1 MSSQSKKRSPLQ
13 KIASDILRD
22 VSRGFIDPAA
32 HPDWVASIM
41 RQWVSYDGHAA
52 VLTPTD
58 RFWLKLKKTE
68 SGYKGRVAQT
78 RGAPLDGFMKDWN
91 FDAALEQ
98 KILADLNQFQVSE
111 FENRDGLALRMR
123 VDPQERRVSLEQV
136 E

>member
-1 MSSQSKKRSPLQ
+1 MG
-13 KIASDILRD
+13 
-22 VSRGFIDPAA
+22 RG
-32 HPDWVASIM
+32 
-41 RQWVSYDGHAA
+41 G
-52 VLTPTD
+52 
-58 RFWLKLKKTE
+58 
-68 SGYKGRVAQT
+68 
-78 RGAPLDGFMKDWN
+78 GAPLDGFMKDWN